1 VVVDG
6 VKADAGEDVAVVV
19 DGVGERAALGV
30 PGGRN
35 ESAEGAEQCN
45 DLHVDESSVSSD

>member
-19 DGVGERAALGV
+19 DGVGEWATLGGC
-30 PGGRN
+30 GGRK
-35 ESAEGAEQCN
+35 ESAESAEQCS